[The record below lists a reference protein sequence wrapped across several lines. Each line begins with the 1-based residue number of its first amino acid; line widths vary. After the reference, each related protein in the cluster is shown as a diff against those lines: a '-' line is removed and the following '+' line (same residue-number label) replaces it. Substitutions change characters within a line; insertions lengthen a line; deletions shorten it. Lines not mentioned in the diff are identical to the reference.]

1 MTIEADELP
10 PSTGM
15 EEGGP
20 APDQKADE
28 LDAIAREFGWRPESE
43 WKGEPPEGGF
53 VSAAEYVR
61 ASREI
66 AKSQKDN
73 LKKELKALRQDTDK
87 RIKRMEEMSAKQR
100 EKEAAAIHEEYDWWI
115 RDAIKR
121 GDDGKERALIKE
133 RDAKVKEA
141 EAVGEEE
148 DGETDL
154 TEDDWIEQFQPAY
167 PQLQKRFYGD
177 GHAWILDDDADPDAM
192 RTVLDFVDS
201 GVPFAEALEKADRAL
216 RKAYPDQYEAA
227 DEDEGDD
234 EPAPRKRVPVLA
246 SGAKAAG
253 GKVSAAS
260 RLTPAQRAIGARFVE
275 QKLFAS
281 LEEYAEERLKQG

>member
-1 MTIEADELP
+1 MTIDTEELP
-10 PSTGM
+10 PSTGLDTS
-15 EEGGP
+15 EP
-20 APDQKADE
+20 APEPNDLEKV
-28 LDAIAREFGWRPESE
+28 ARELGWKPESE
-43 WKGEPPEGGF
+43 WKGEPPKGGF
-53 VSAAEYVR
+53 ASAADYIR
-61 ASREI
+61 SQRDH
-66 AKSQKDN
+66 AKN
-73 LKKELKALRQDTDK
+73 VEKELKKLRTDTDK

-100 EKEAAAIHEEYDWWI
+100 EKEAKAIHEEYDWWI
-115 RDAIKR
+115 REAIKK
-121 GDDGKERALIKE
+121 GDDTKEAALIKE

-141 EAVGEEE
+141 EAVEDKEEGEA
-148 DGETDL
+148 DL

-167 PQLQKRFYGD
+167 PQLQKRFYED
-177 GHAWILDDDADPDAM
+177 GHSWILDDDADPDAM

-216 RKAYPDQYEAA
+216 RKAYPDNYTA
-227 DEDEGDD
+227 DEEDEADEQD
-234 EPAPRKRVPVLA
+234 EPKPRTKRMPVLA

-281 LEEYAEERLKQG
+281 LEEYAEERLKQE